1 MIGSGVGARVRDPPV
16 WTLAY
21 RMGPAR
27 DAATTDG
34 VELRASAT
42 LKLRTGLSRAERAG
56 RRADTNPRTSALPW
70 ACSWRAVRTDAPDT
84 N

>member
-42 LKLRTGLSRAERAG
+42 LKLRTGLSTRRARGSAG
-56 RRADTNPRTSALPW
+56 RHEPAHIGASVGMFVARG
-70 ACSWRAVRTDAPDT
+70 
-84 N
+84 